1 MTVGGI
7 GGAETTC
14 WSCMQPC
21 SCCHRRDWSGRWTK
35 RFSSGELI
43 AFFYDCLKLCV
54 NVGTTRQL
62 WRKES
67 RCLRLFLHMEERG
80 NISDTCTCDDAR
92 AHTHREPKHTDTLSG
107 THMEIS
113 VQDSVENALPAH
125 ILRTQKCALHTR
137 ARTCTQAR
145 PSRTPR
151 HSSGPTST
159 LAPGAGRE
167 ARSERPTYRR
177 CSTSRG
183 SRLSPPSLAG
193 QRTRTPV

>member
-1 MTVGGI
+1 MLELYAAVQLLSQAGLEWQVDQKVQFR
-7 GGAETTC
+7 GA
-14 WSCMQPC
+14 
-21 SCCHRRDWSGRWTK
+21 HR
-35 RFSSGELI
+35 I
-43 AFFYDCLKLCV
+43 FYDCLKLCV

-125 ILRTQKCALHTR
+125 ILRTQKCALHTHT
-137 ARTCTQAR
+137 RTCTQAR